1 MQSHV
6 LSAWEPFQTIW
17 LKIVWI
23 YGSSVSW
30 QIEAE
35 NGPCSLGPSLYF
47 GIRPFSRRGE
57 IAAREGHLGTC
68 LISAQSVFNESKI
81 VRFCR
86 LSRGAKMERTRFLV
100 RKQTLRPETSA
111 HSWQS
116 RVRDAL
122 FSTLFLNGRTIKK
135 LTASFPAR
143 GAGGGRNAPP
153 HAAPVFFVNV
163 RITEAAISEG
173 INIFFEWVSI
183 PKVGKYPYVTVVV
196 RCPFFC
202 GIPGFK

>member
-143 GAGGGRNAPP
+143 GAGGGGTPP
-153 HAAPVFFVNV
+153 TRGTSLFRECWNNRGGYFGRDQHLFWMGVNPKS
-163 RITEAAISEG
+163 RKISLRDC
-173 INIFFEWVSI
+173 S
-183 PKVGKYPYVTVVV
+183 TV
-196 RCPFFC
+196 PFFLRNP
-202 GIPGFK
+202 GI